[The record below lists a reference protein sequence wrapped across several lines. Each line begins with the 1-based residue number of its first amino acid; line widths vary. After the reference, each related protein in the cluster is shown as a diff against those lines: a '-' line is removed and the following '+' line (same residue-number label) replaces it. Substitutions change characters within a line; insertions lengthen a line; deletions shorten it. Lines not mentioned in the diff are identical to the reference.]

1 MVHVDVWPQNVTVKD
16 RGRGEIR
23 MCCRAWLHDMSV
35 QHGGGVQED

>member
-1 MVHVDVWPQNVTVKD
+1 VVHVDVWPQNVTVKD

-23 MCCRAWLHDMSV
+23 MCCAWLHDMSV